1 MVPIR
6 ANSDRHRFL
15 PAPARDQSPY
25 LSGRSNQHDLSIS
38 GEGSDDVRILLIAPP
53 GAGKGTQGALLADH
67 LGVPHIAAGDLLRA
81 QLRLGTSLGKQVRA
95 VIARGELVPDQ
106 LMLALIF
113 DALEKARSSGG
124 FVLDGFPRT
133 RAQAVAARKVAR
145 RRDLLAH
152 LAIHLPVDDG
162 EVVRRL
168 LSRGQGRSDD
178 TEIVI
183 RRRLA
188 LYHEVSGPLIDFYR
202 RRGLL
207 VDVDGM
213 RPVADVT
220 AAVFAAVG
228 AARAQSA

>member
-1 MVPIR
+1 M
-6 ANSDRHRFL
+6 
-15 PAPARDQSPY
+15 
-25 LSGRSNQHDLSIS
+25 
-38 GEGSDDVRILLIAPP
+38 RILLIAPP
-53 GAGKGTQGALLADH
+53 GAGKGTQGARLSEYLS
-67 LGVPHIAAGDLLRA
+67 VPHIAAGDLLRE
-81 QLRLGTSLGKQVRA
+81 QLRLGTSLGNQVRA

-113 DALEKARSSGG
+113 DALEKSRPFGG

-133 RAQAVAARKVAR
+133 RAQAVAARKIAR
-145 RRDLLAH
+145 RRDLLAD
-152 LAIHLPVDDG
+152 LALHLPVEDA

-168 LSRGQGRSDD
+168 LGRGQGRADD

-188 LYHEVSGPLIDFYR
+188 LYHEVSAPLIDFYR

-207 VDVDGM
+207 VDIDGM
-213 RPVADVT
+213 RPVAEVT
-220 AAVFAAVG
+220 TAVFATVD